1 VRGRLEVLKYLLVLP
16 RRLQESPLLRNSLWV
31 LGGSTARI
39 ALQAIYF
46 LMIARALGVREYG
59 AFIGAI
65 SLVAIVSPFSGW
77 GTSFLLMK
85 EVARDRSAFSKCWGT
100 ALGVTP
106 LFGCIL
112 LGPVLLVAK
121 MLWGD
126 SIPLPVLLLVGVSD
140 LVFVRLV
147 YLAVHVFVAVELL
160 RKSSEVNVVLG
171 ATRAF
176 AAAVLALTT
185 KHPSATQWS
194 ILYLLSG
201 ALSASYAV
209 FTVSRQF
216 GFPRLRFW
224 LSLSE
229 FKEGFHF
236 ATGLA
241 SQTIYNDVD
250 KTMLVRWGGLEAT
263 GIYGATYRIV
273 DVSFAPVASLVYAA
287 FARFF
292 RHGQKGILGSVA
304 FAKKLLPYT
313 AGYGAVATLLLIG
326 FSPLLPRFLGSQFA
340 ESAVALRWLSPLVFF
355 KSIHYFLADSMT
367 GAGFQ
372 SVRASI
378 QIAIVVVNVFLN
390 LWLIPEYSWRGA
402 AWASLASDG
411 LLLVFLWLGL
421 QIIVA
426 RTARSLDCVP
436 LT

>member
-1 VRGRLEVLKYLLVLP
+1 
-16 RRLQESPLLRNSLWV
+16 
-31 LGGSTARI
+31 
-39 ALQAIYF
+39 
-46 LMIARALGVREYG
+46 MIARALGVREYG

-147 YLAVHVFVAVELL
+147 DLAVHVFVAVELL

>member
-1 VRGRLEVLKYLLVLP
+1 
-16 RRLQESPLLRNSLWV
+16 
-31 LGGSTARI
+31 
-39 ALQAIYF
+39 
-46 LMIARALGVREYG
+46 
-59 AFIGAI
+59 
-65 SLVAIVSPFSGW
+65 
-77 GTSFLLMK
+77 
-85 EVARDRSAFSKCWGT
+85 
-100 ALGVTP
+100 
-106 LFGCIL
+106 
-112 LGPVLLVAK
+112 
-121 MLWGD
+121 
-126 SIPLPVLLLVGVSD
+126 
-140 LVFVRLV
+140 
-147 YLAVHVFVAVELL
+147 LAVHVFVAVELL